1 MNKKFILQWI
11 GVSGIPLDYYE
22 EWGAVDFYN
31 EMRHDV
37 GTIKCAVSTD
47 VGGSFIH
54 FMHDDEGMIIITVSE
69 EQWN

>member
-1 MNKKFILQWI
+1 M
-11 GVSGIPLDYYE
+11 
-22 EWGAVDFYN
+22 DFYS
-31 EMRHDV
+31 EMQHDI
-37 GTIKCAVSTD
+37 GTIKCALSTD